1 MDERLIFYT
10 LVLLLGIGAQWIAW
24 RLKLPSILL
33 LLGTGFLAGQFYD
46 QSEIVDQQT
55 LFVLVSLAV
64 GIILLEGGLTLR
76 FSELKEAGTAV
87 LRLVGLGSLVTWV
100 LSSLAAYY
108 VGGFSWQVGILISA
122 ILVVTGPTVIGP
134 LLQTVKPKRSVNS
147 ILKWEGI
154 VIDPAGAILAVLVF
168 GVFFG
173 HGHGPMGATGVL
185 LGLGKTLLV
194 GVGLGYAAAWAL
206 SFALSRHWI
215 PDFLQSVVVLTVGLL
230 LFTVSNL
237 IQHESGLL
245 TVTIIGI
252 GLANQERA
260 KIRHV
265 VEFKETLRTI
275 LISCLFIV
283 LGARIGIDDIQ
294 MVWKEALLFLLAL
307 IVIVR
312 PASVFISLAGSSSVS
327 FREKVFLS
335 LMAPRGIVAAAV
347 SSVFAL
353 ELAASGGAFAPEAAR
368 IVPVTY
374 FVIVGTVAF
383 YGLLAAPVAKQL
395 GIAMKNPQGI
405 LFVGVRRWTIEVA
418 KLVQDAGFRVLML
431 DSNYEVTSSARM
443 AGLPSVNA
451 NVLSEYASEE
461 IDLVGIGNMVA
472 STPNDQVNTLACINL
487 GHSLGASHVFQLQ
500 PVDHEKSERQSASA
514 EFNGRLFGN
523 RAISSAEI
531 EEMVEEG
538 AVIKKTTLNEEFSYE
553 SFLSMYGEDALVLF
567 RITDEVLKVE
577 TPRLNDPSKGDVL
590 ISLVFDPSEKL
601 VAPTTELDSSGPE
614 KLP

>member
-64 GIILLEGGLTLR
+64 GVILLEGGLTLR

-154 VIDPAGAILAVLVF
+154 VIDPVGAILAVLVF

-531 EEMVEEG
+531 EKMVEEG

>member
-1 MDERLIFYT
+1 
-10 LVLLLGIGAQWIAW
+10 
-24 RLKLPSILL
+24 
-33 LLGTGFLAGQFYD
+33 
-46 QSEIVDQQT
+46 
-55 LFVLVSLAV
+55 
-64 GIILLEGGLTLR
+64 
-76 FSELKEAGTAV
+76 
-87 LRLVGLGSLVTWV
+87 
-100 LSSLAAYY
+100 
-108 VGGFSWQVGILISA
+108 
-122 ILVVTGPTVIGP
+122 
-134 LLQTVKPKRSVNS
+134 
-147 ILKWEGI
+147 
-154 VIDPAGAILAVLVF
+154 
-168 GVFFG
+168 
-173 HGHGPMGATGVL
+173 
-185 LGLGKTLLV
+185 
-194 GVGLGYAAAWAL
+194 
-206 SFALSRHWI
+206 
-215 PDFLQSVVVLTVGLL
+215 
-230 LFTVSNL
+230 
-237 IQHESGLL
+237 
-245 TVTIIGI
+245 
-252 GLANQERA
+252 
-260 KIRHV
+260 
-265 VEFKETLRTI
+265 
-275 LISCLFIV
+275 
-283 LGARIGIDDIQ
+283 
-294 MVWKEALLFLLAL
+294 
-307 IVIVR
+307 
-312 PASVFISLAGSSSVS
+312 
-327 FREKVFLS
+327 
-335 LMAPRGIVAAAV
+335 
-347 SSVFAL
+347 
-353 ELAASGGAFAPEAAR
+353 
-368 IVPVTY
+368 
-374 FVIVGTVAF
+374 
-383 YGLLAAPVAKQL
+383 
-395 GIAMKNPQGI
+395 MKNPQGI

>member
-154 VIDPAGAILAVLVF
+154 VIDPVGAILAVLVF